1 MPKVSIIT
9 TTLNAEKYLEKN
21 IQSVISQNIDNLEH
35 ILVDGM
41 SNDKTLEIVEKY
53 KSHFSKVI
61 IEKDRGIY
69 DGMNKGILAAKG
81 ELVGI
86 LNSDDYYYDNRILNL
101 VLSHY
106 ELSKKK
112 DIIIYGDMFQ
122 DYKGARSFSRGDLS
136 SLAFKKGKFQINHP
150 TVFVAKSLYKKI
162 GLFDISYP
170 RGADREFLLRA
181 NYNKVFFLKINKP
194 LTIFRLGG
202 FTSLYNLKFL
212 FEITKEEYR
221 IFVKYYSKIFSIYK
235 TFIQFCRYIKNYVVI
250 KIVGQDKFLK
260 NQIKR
265 LNRKFNFIDK

>member
-112 DIIIYGDMFQ
+112 DIRIIRVPGHFQ
-122 DYKGARSFSRGDLS
+122 
-136 SLAFKKGKFQINHP
+136 
-150 TVFVAKSLYKKI
+150 
-162 GLFDISYP
+162 
-170 RGADREFLLRA
+170 
-181 NYNKVFFLKINKP
+181 
-194 LTIFRLGG
+194 
-202 FTSLYNLKFL
+202 
-212 FEITKEEYR
+212 EE
-221 IFVKYYSKIFSIYK
+221 
-235 TFIQFCRYIKNYVVI
+235 T
-250 KIVGQDKFLK
+250 
-260 NQIKR
+260 
-265 LNRKFNFIDK
+265 